1 MGSSHFSLK
10 ISYCFMGESPN
21 WMSTYYVPRTVLK
34 CTCINT
40 STLWGQFV
48 IIIVPNHRHGNQWTN
63 FHWIL
68 ECQLIEFPKVL
79 PLMDGRA
86 RIWTLICL
94 MVDIM
99 PNSIMTYSSA
109 DIKQYCLKHAM
120 FWALRGSIVLCLSQI
135 TFPGSFFILLFTSQS
150 LTDAS
155 HPGLSSL
162 VQITHALVSDK
173 NRICPSIIL
182 KNGFSNEY
190 DYNTV
195 WHKSFIPI
203 YSFNTISHEF
213 LKLVLLLN
221 NHMWLRKFNDNITI
235 KMYIW
240 IYLSFTM
247 LLDI

>member
-1 MGSSHFSLK
+1 
-10 ISYCFMGESPN
+10 
-21 WMSTYYVPRTVLK
+21 MS
-34 CTCINT
+34 
-40 STLWGQFV
+40 QFV
-48 IIIVPNHRHGNQWTN
+48 GIIIPNHRHGNQWTN

-120 FWALRGSIVLCLSQI
+120 FWSVKRLHCALPLSDNI
-135 TFPGSFFILLFTSQS
+135 SRELFYLAFFTSQS

-162 VQITHALVSDK
+162 VQITYLVSDK

-182 KNGFSNEY
+182 KNDFSG
-190 DYNTV
+190 D
-195 WHKSFIPI
+195 I
-203 YSFNTISHEF
+203 YPL
-213 LKLVLLLN
+213 LKGPSNFHAAV
-221 NHMWLRKFNDNITI
+221 DGPQ
-235 KMYIW
+235 
-240 IYLSFTM
+240 LS
-247 LLDI
+247 LEKK